1 MKKKITKYLIAYLHV
16 LYKEKGLDDMQ
27 KESLLSD
34 LTDGRVAH
42 TNELTNDEAVY
53 LCGYLN
59 GSNETRGVELYN
71 SVLRRR
77 RSGCLKLMQQIGVD
91 TTDWSRINTF
101 CLNKRIAGK
110 SFAEMIPEEL
120 LALHKKLLVIKHKKE
135 IA

>member
-1 MKKKITKYLIAYLHV
+1 MKITKNLIAYLHV
-16 LYKEKGLDDMQ
+16 LYKEKGLDDKQ
-27 KESLLSD
+27 RESLLED
-34 LTDGRVAH
+34 LTDGRASH
-42 TNELTNDEAVY
+42 TNELTNNEALY

-59 GSNETRGVELYN
+59 GSNETKGIELYN

-110 SFAEMIPEEL
+110 SFAELIPEEL
-120 LALHKKLLVIKHKKE
+120 QTLHRKLLVIKQKKE
-135 IA
+135 TV